1 MGNAD
6 SKVSS
11 TSASANGGGAT
22 SKPASENEGTEGSTD
37 GSTCNKDETPT
48 SSGGVAKRKGKLPA
62 SAAPSRGG
70 GPAGRSAPSRGGNAE
85 GKTQVQMRDDEQ
97 NVPSLITDDQVQVN
111 LAMSD
116 LMAYLQVVANN
127 SSNLPITKRD
137 DMELDRFVCNLS
149 SEEYARKAAAFVPA
163 DVRVIGGAFTRY
175 GRVWDLPTSEVRFPL
190 CSFGRLHSAVIV
202 TLTVCASRLPATAL
216 GV

>member
-1 MGNAD
+1 MGNTD

-11 TSASANGGGAT
+11 TNALGNVAGT
-22 SKPASENEGTEGSTD
+22 SKPPSENEGTEGSTD

-48 SSGGVAKRKGKLPA
+48 SSGGMAKRKSKLPV

-70 GPAGRSAPSRGGNAE
+70 AASGRITQPSRGG
-85 GKTQVQMRDDEQ
+85 GGTDSKTQVQMRDDETA
-97 NVPSLITDDQVQVN
+97 PSLITDDQVQVN

-137 DMELDRFVCNLS
+137 DMELDRFACNLS

-175 GRVWDLPTSEVRFPL
+175 GRVWDLPTSEVRFKRFSVSLRTHVVVPSHTFPL
-190 CSFGRLHSAVIV
+190 S
-202 TLTVCASRLPATAL
+202 TNTT

>member
-11 TSASANGGGAT
+11 TNASGNGAAP
-22 SKPASENEGTEGSTD
+22 SKPPSENEGTEGSTD
-37 GSTCNKDETPT
+37 GSAGNKDETPA
-48 SSGGVAKRKGKLPA
+48 SSGGVAKRKSKLAA

-70 GPAGRSAPSRGGNAE
+70 GPAGRTAQPSRGGSNE
-85 GKTQVQMRDDEQ
+85 GKTQIQMRDDEQ
-97 NVPSLITDDQVQVN
+97 AAPSLITDEQVHVN

-175 GRVWDLPTSEVRFPL
+175 GRVWDLPTSEVRFTSFQLVCFTLLSSFPL
-190 CSFGRLHSAVIV
+190 
-202 TLTVCASRLPATAL
+202 TLDASRQPTKR
-216 GV
+216 